1 MRRSALHAIVATC
14 ALVLFSGVTTAT
26 QQNPEEITVAFDE
39 LSTTAMLAGLAAS
52 FVFFG
57 LIAAVLI
64 HLTSEYTRST
74 NQHIRSDPITT
85 GLIGFGTVIG
95 VFIVSL
101 VLILTFIGALVGIP
115 LLLALV
121 LVSFVGA
128 VLVDITIGRYLLAEF
143 AGRTERP
150 PSTKTLWL
158 AFLVGFVVTAI
169 VTSIPVVGG
178 LLALA
183 LSSLGIGAMVQQFRL
198 GSALPEDQ
206 DGTGDETW
214 ASSSTSSSW
223 DDPEGDDAGWG
234 QQDEEP
240 NNWESDDTA
249 SDNEWGADD
258 EGVDD
263 RRDDDRPW

>member
-1 MRRSALHAIVATC
+1 MRRSALHAIATTC
-14 ALVLFSGVTTAT
+14 ALVLFSGVTSAT

-64 HLTSEYTRST
+64 HLTPEYTRST
-74 NQHIRSDPITT
+74 NQHMRDEPITT
-85 GLIGFGTVIG
+85 ALIGFGTVIG

-128 VLVDITIGRYLLAEF
+128 VLVDILIGRFLLAEF

-169 VTSIPVVGG
+169 GTSIPVAGG
-178 LLALA
+178 LIALIV
-183 LSSLGIGAMVQQFRL
+183 SSLGIGAMVQQFRK
-198 GSALPEDQ
+198 GSALS
-206 DGTGDETW
+206 DGTPEDETW
-214 ASSSTSSSW
+214 ESSSTSSSW
-223 DDPEGDDAGWG
+223 DDPEPGGDAGWG
-234 QQDEEP
+234 QQGEEL

-258 EGVDD
+258 ESVDD
-263 RRDDDRPW
+263 RQDDDRSW